1 MLGGPVLWLLVLV
14 PILLQIPLLLFLMRN
29 MEVDEAPERAPG
41 DVWGEDAYDDW
52 EQAGAAPSEV
62 TRCRNCGAENDPGYQ
77 FCGNCTSRL

>member
-41 DVWGEDAYDDW
+41 DVWGDDAYDDW
-52 EQAGAAPSEV
+52 EQASEV
-62 TRCRNCGAENDPGYQ
+62 PSAGTRCRNCGAENEAGFQ
-77 FCGNCTSRL
+77 FCGNCASRL